1 MDVKTKPFDILK
13 AKKASKKN
21 SKESSND
28 EPKRKKFKA
37 EKGLTAGDKVPEKDE
52 TIGKL
57 ENERYAST
65 KTKRRVNF

>member
-37 EKGLTAGDKVPEKDE
+37 EKGLTAVPEKDE